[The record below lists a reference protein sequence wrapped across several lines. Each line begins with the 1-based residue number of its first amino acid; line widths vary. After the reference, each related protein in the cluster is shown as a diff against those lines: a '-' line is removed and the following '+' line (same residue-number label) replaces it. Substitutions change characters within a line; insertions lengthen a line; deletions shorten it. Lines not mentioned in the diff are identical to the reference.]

1 MSIFPLIGKA
11 FFMVISYP
19 AVLVVGFLMGGS
31 YVKWLWKHKCV
42 TKGVAEFYL
51 DDKHLRRWRWIPKPN
66 PVKAYEAKW
75 RTPSS
80 QSKPKP

>member
-19 AVLVVGFLMGGS
+19 AVFVVGFLMGAS
-31 YVKWLWKHKCV
+31 YCRWLWQRKCV

-51 DDKHLRRWRWIPKPN
+51 DNNHLRKWRWKLNPTKIIEEGWRKSGAKKP
-66 PVKAYEAKW
+66 
-75 RTPSS
+75 
-80 QSKPKP
+80 